1 MTEEELLKCVGK
13 NIQKY
18 RMQKGI
24 LQQDLAAICNMEIP
38 NMSRIENGRTNPT
51 LKTLLK
57 ISSSLGVEIVDLLE
71 PECKEP
77 EK

>member
-13 NIQKY
+13 NIKKY

>member
-13 NIQKY
+13 NIKKY
-18 RMQKGI
+18 RVQKGI

-57 ISSSLGVEIVDLLE
+57 ISSSLGVEIVDLLK

>member
-13 NIQKY
+13 NIKKY
-18 RMQKGI
+18 RVQKGI

-57 ISSSLGVEIVDLLE
+57 ISTSLGVKIADLLS
-71 PECKEP
+71 PENKEP

>member
-13 NIQKY
+13 NIKRY
-18 RMQKGI
+18 RVQKGI

-51 LKTLLK
+51 LKTLLR
-57 ISSSLGVEIVDLLE
+57 ISSSLGVEIIDLLK
-71 PECKEP
+71 PENKES

>member
-13 NIQKY
+13 NIKRY
-18 RMQKGI
+18 RVQKGI
-24 LQQDLAAICNMEIP
+24 LQQDLAAMCNMEIP

-51 LKTLLK
+51 LKTLLR
-57 ISSSLGVEIVDLLE
+57 ISTSLGVEMIDLLR
-71 PECKEP
+71 PENKEP

>member
-13 NIQKY
+13 NIKRY
-18 RMQKGI
+18 RVQKGI

-51 LKTLLK
+51 LKTLLR
-57 ISSSLGVEIVDLLE
+57 ISSSLGVEIIDLLR
-71 PECKEP
+71 PENKEP

>member
-13 NIQKY
+13 NIKKY
-18 RMQKGI
+18 RVQKGI

-57 ISSSLGVEIVDLLE
+57 ISTSLGVEIADLLS
-71 PECKEP
+71 PENKEP

>member
-13 NIQKY
+13 NIKKY
-18 RMQKGI
+18 RIQKGI
-24 LQQDLAAICNMEIP
+24 LQQDLAAVCNMEIP

-57 ISSSLGVEIVDLLE
+57 ISSSLGVEIIDLLK
-71 PECKEP
+71 PESKEP